1 MVQVN
6 GSKIMD
12 RLLQLTRLA
21 RSFFLT
27 ETLMPLKTGSLLRH
41 RYRIEGILGQG
52 GMGAVYK
59 AFDINLGV
67 AIAVK
72 ENLFTTEE
80 YARQFR
86 REATILASL
95 RHTNMPRVT
104 DHFVIEG
111 EGQYLVMDFIKGEDL
126 RERLEKQGSISEE
139 DALPWFLEICD
150 ALAYLHSRNPAILH
164 RDLKP
169 GNVKVTPDNRAMLVD
184 FGLAKIVESGGATT
198 TGAKAMTP
206 GFSPPEQYGTGKT
219 DSRTDVY
226 SLGATCYAVLTA
238 TIPEDSLERAMGRDE
253 LTPIRKR
260 NPRIS
265 IALAGVISRALAVDP
280 SERYQSIAEFASA
293 MQSASRSRHPTIV
306 RDYNNLQQTVI
317 PTYVDDPDSTE
328 PVISR
333 QIRKR
338 SIPKSLVVGLAAIV
352 VLIGLFV
359 LIPDLGPKLVGI
371 LAQSPAQTASAT
383 SEGSEI
389 IDPGAT
395 PTQIL
400 AVIIASSTP
409 ILAGT
414 DTPSVIVSEA
424 TATPFSLPTATSTG
438 GGLGQIAFASN
449 RDGRAQVYLINIDGT
464 GIQQLTNIQEGACQ
478 PAWSQAGDMLV
489 FTSPCRANQDQY
501 PGSSLWLIDVDP
513 FGIASAPRQLHTA
526 PGGDYDPAWDPNGNR
541 IAFTSLRTNR
551 PQIFTMDLDGE
562 NVKNLNDNLAYNRL
576 PEWSPTGDRIIF
588 ASSLSGITELWI
600 MPAQGGDAVKF
611 SAGDTERDTH
621 AAWSPDGSLILY
633 QRVVGGHSRLVVAPF
648 EEAGYRVIRVCPEG
662 PLAAHPM
669 SEPTWSSDGQ
679 WMAFETWPDGVNHDI
694 AIISL
699 TCTNYGEI
707 TSDPLWDFDAAWRP
721 SP

>member
-1 MVQVN
+1 
-6 GSKIMD
+6 
-12 RLLQLTRLA
+12 
-21 RSFFLT
+21 
-27 ETLMPLKTGSLLRH
+27 MPLKTGSLLRH

-67 AIAVK
+67 AVAVK

-95 RHTNMPRVT
+95 RHASMPRVT

-111 EGQYLVMDFIKGEDL
+111 EGQYLVMDFIKGVDL
-126 RERLEKQGSISEE
+126 RERLEKRGSISEE
-139 DALPWFLEICD
+139 EALPWFLEICD

-169 GNVKVTPDNRAMLVD
+169 GNVKITPDNRAMLVD
-184 FGLAKIVESGGATT
+184 FGLAKIVEQGGATT

-226 SLGATCYAVLTA
+226 SLGATSYAVLTA

-317 PTYVDDPDSTE
+317 PTFVDDTDHTE

-333 QIRKR
+333 RIRKR
-338 SIPKSLVVGLAAIV
+338 SIPKSLIAGLAAIV
-352 VLIGLFV
+352 VLMGLFV

-389 IDPGAT
+389 LDPGAT
-395 PTQIL
+395 PTQIFTIL
-400 AVIIASSTP
+400 TASSTP

-464 GIQQLTNIQEGACQ
+464 GIQKLTNIEEGACQ
-478 PAWSQAGDMLV
+478 PAWSRAGDRLV
-489 FTSPCRANQDQY
+489 FTSPCRANQEQY
-501 PGSSLWLIDVDP
+501 PGSSLWLIDVDLV
-513 FGIASAPRQLHTA
+513 GNASEPRQLHTA

-551 PQIFTMDLDGE
+551 PQIFTMDLNGE

-611 SAGDTERDTH
+611 SAGETQRDTN

-633 QRVVGGHSRLVVAPF
+633 QRVVDALSKLVVAPF

-662 PLAAHPM
+662 PLAVQPM
-669 SEPTWSSDGQ
+669 SEPTWSEDGQ
-679 WMAFETWPDGVNHDI
+679 WLAFETWPDGVNHDI

-721 SP
+721 AP

>member
-1 MVQVN
+1 
-6 GSKIMD
+6 
-12 RLLQLTRLA
+12 
-21 RSFFLT
+21 
-27 ETLMPLKTGSLLRH
+27 MPLKTGSLLRH

-67 AIAVK
+67 AVAVK

-95 RHTNMPRVT
+95 RHPNMPRVT

-111 EGQYLVMDFIKGEDL
+111 EGQYLVMDFIKGVDL
-126 RERLEKQGSISEE
+126 RERLEKRGSISEE
-139 DALPWFLEICD
+139 EALPWFLEICD
-150 ALAYLHSRNPAILH
+150 ALVYLHSRNPAILH

-169 GNVKVTPDNRAMLVD
+169 GNIKITPDNRAMLVD
-184 FGLAKIVESGGATT
+184 FGLAKIVEKGGATT

-238 TIPEDSLERAMGRDE
+238 TVPEDSLERAMGRDE

-265 IALAGVISRALAVDP
+265 IALASVISRSLAVDP

-306 RDYNNLQQTVI
+306 RDYDNLQQTVI
-317 PTYVDDPDSTE
+317 PTHVDDTDGTE

-333 QIRKR
+333 RIRKR
-338 SIPKSLVVGLAAIV
+338 RIPKSLVVGLAAIV

-359 LIPDLGPKLVGI
+359 IIPDLGPKLVGI
-371 LAQSPAQTASAT
+371 LSQPPPQPTSAT

-395 PTQIL
+395 PTQII
-400 AVIIASSTP
+400 AVIVASSTP

-414 DTPSVIVSEA
+414 DTPSVVVSEA
-424 TATPFSLPTATSTG
+424 TATPFLQPTATSTG

-464 GIQQLTNIQEGACQ
+464 GIKHLTNIEEGACQ
-478 PAWSQAGDMLV
+478 PAWSRAGDRLV
-489 FTSPCRANQDQY
+489 FTSPCRANQEQY
-501 PGSSLWLIDVDP
+501 PGSSLWLIDVDSI
-513 FGIASAPRQLHTA
+513 GNASEPRQLHTA

-611 SAGDTERDTH
+611 SAGDTQRDTN
-621 AAWSPDGSLILY
+621 AAWSPDGSLVLF
-633 QRVVGGHSRLVVAPF
+633 QRVVDGLSRLVVAPF

-662 PLAAHPM
+662 PLAVQPM
-669 SEPTWSSDGQ
+669 AEPTWSEDGQ
-679 WMAFETWPDGVNHDI
+679 WIAFETWPDGENHDI

>member
-1 MVQVN
+1 
-6 GSKIMD
+6 
-12 RLLQLTRLA
+12 
-21 RSFFLT
+21 
-27 ETLMPLKTGSLLRH
+27 MPLKTGSLLRH

-95 RHTNMPRVT
+95 RHPNMPRVT

-111 EGQYLVMDFIKGEDL
+111 EGQYLVMDFIKGVDL
-126 RERLEKQGSISEE
+126 RERLEKRGSVPEE
-139 DALPWFLEICD
+139 EALPWFLETCD
-150 ALAYLHSRNPAILH
+150 ALVYLHSRNPAILH

-169 GNVKVTPDNRAMLVD
+169 GNIKITPDNRAMLVD
-184 FGLAKIVESGGATT
+184 FGLAKIVETGGATT

-219 DSRTDVY
+219 DSRTDIY

-265 IALAGVISRALAVDP
+265 IALASVISRALAVDP

-306 RDYNNLQQTVI
+306 RDYDNLQQTVI
-317 PTYVDDPDSTE
+317 PTSVDDTDGTE

-333 QIRKR
+333 RTRKR
-338 SIPKSLVVGLAAIV
+338 SIPKSLVGGLAAIV

-371 LAQSPAQTASAT
+371 LSQGSAQPASAT

-395 PTQIL
+395 PTQII
-400 AVIIASSTP
+400 AVLTASSTP

-414 DTPSVIVSEA
+414 DTPSVVVSEA
-424 TATPFSLPTATSTG
+424 TATPFSQPTATSTG

-449 RDGRAQVYLINIDGT
+449 RDGRAQIYLINIDGT
-464 GIQQLTNIQEGACQ
+464 GIQQLTNIEEGACQ
-478 PAWSQAGDMLV
+478 PAWSQAGDRLV
-489 FTSPCRANQDQY
+489 FTSPCRANQEQY

-513 FGIASAPRQLHTA
+513 VGIASEPMLLHTA

-633 QRVVGGHSRLVVAPF
+633 QRVVDGGLSRLVVAPF
-648 EEAGYRVIRVCPEG
+648 EEAGYLVIRVCPEG
-662 PLAAHPM
+662 PLAVQPM

-679 WMAFETWPDGVNHDI
+679 WIAFESWPDGENHDI
-694 AIISL
+694 AVISR

-721 SP
+721 TP

>member
-1 MVQVN
+1 
-6 GSKIMD
+6 
-12 RLLQLTRLA
+12 
-21 RSFFLT
+21 
-27 ETLMPLKTGSLLRH
+27 MPLKTGSLLRH

-67 AIAVK
+67 AVAVK

-95 RHTNMPRVT
+95 RHPNMPRVT

-111 EGQYLVMDFIKGEDL
+111 EGQYLVMDFIKGVDL
-126 RERLEKQGSISEE
+126 RERLEKRGSISEE
-139 DALPWFLEICD
+139 EALPWFLEICD
-150 ALAYLHSRNPAILH
+150 ALVYLHSRNPAILH

-169 GNVKVTPDNRAMLVD
+169 GNIKITPDNRAMLVD
-184 FGLAKIVESGGATT
+184 FGLAKIVEKGGATT

-238 TIPEDSLERAMGRDE
+238 TIPEDSLERAMGRDK

-265 IALAGVISRALAVDP
+265 IALASVISRALAVDP

-293 MQSASRSRHPTIV
+293 MQSASRSRHPTVV
-306 RDYNNLQQTVI
+306 RDYDNLQQTVI
-317 PTYVDDPDSTE
+317 PDHIDETDGTE

-333 QIRKR
+333 RIRKR

-359 LIPDLGPKLVGI
+359 IIPDLGPKLVGI
-371 LAQSPAQTASAT
+371 LSQDPAQPAPAT
-383 SEGSEI
+383 SDGSAI

-395 PTQIL
+395 PTQII
-400 AVIIASSTP
+400 AVLTASSTP

-414 DTPSVIVSEA
+414 DTPPVVLSEA
-424 TATPFSLPTATSTG
+424 TATPFSQPTATSTG

-449 RDGRAQVYLINIDGT
+449 RDGRAQVYLLNIDGT
-464 GIQQLTNIQEGACQ
+464 GIQQLTNIEEGACQ
-478 PAWSQAGDMLV
+478 PAWSQAGDRLV
-489 FTSPCRANQDQY
+489 FTSPCRANQEQY
-501 PGSSLWLIDVDP
+501 PGSSLWMIDVDP
-513 FGIASAPRQLHTA
+513 VGIASEPKQLHTA

-562 NVKNLNDNLAYNRL
+562 NVKNLNNNLAYNRL

-588 ASSLSGITELWI
+588 ASSQSGITELWI

-611 SAGDTERDTH
+611 SAGDTQRDTN
-621 AAWSPDGSLILY
+621 AAWSPDGSLVLY
-633 QRVVGGHSRLVVAPF
+633 QRVVDGLSRLVVAPF

-662 PLAAHPM
+662 PLATQPM
-669 SEPTWSSDGQ
+669 AEPTWSQDGQ
-679 WMAFETWPDGVNHDI
+679 WIAFETWPDGENHEI
-694 AIISL
+694 AIISS

>member
-1 MVQVN
+1 
-6 GSKIMD
+6 
-12 RLLQLTRLA
+12 
-21 RSFFLT
+21 
-27 ETLMPLKTGSLLRH
+27 MPLKTGSLLRH

-67 AIAVK
+67 AAAVK

-95 RHTNMPRVT
+95 RHSNTPRVT

-111 EGQYLVMDFIKGEDL
+111 EGQYLVMDFIKGVDL
-126 RERLEKQGSISEE
+126 RERLEKDGSVSEE
-139 DALPWFLEICD
+139 EALPWFLEICD
-150 ALAYLHSRNPAILH
+150 ALAYLHSRNPPVLH

-169 GNVKVTPDNRAMLVD
+169 GNIKITPENRAMLVD
-184 FGLAKIVESGGATT
+184 FGLAKIVEKGGATT

-260 NPRIS
+260 NPKIS
-265 IALAGVISRALAVDP
+265 IALAEVISKALAVDP
-280 SERYQSIAEFASA
+280 SDRYQSIAEFASA
-293 MQSASRSRHPTIV
+293 LQSASRSRHPTIV
-306 RDYNNLQQTVI
+306 RDYHNLQQTVVPI
-317 PTYVDDPDSTE
+317 AVDDTDGTE

-333 QIRKR
+333 RIRKR
-338 SIPKSLVVGLAAIV
+338 SIPKLLVAGFAAIA
-352 VLIGLFV
+352 VLIGVFV
-359 LIPDLGPKLVGI
+359 TIPDLGAKLVGI
-371 LAQSPAQTASAT
+371 FSQLPAQPASAT
-383 SEGSEI
+383 SDGGET
-389 IDPGAT
+389 IDPEAS
-395 PTQIL
+395 PTKIL
-400 AVIIASSTP
+400 AALAPSSTP

-414 DTPSVIVSEA
+414 DTPSVVVDEA
-424 TATPFSLPTATSTG
+424 SATPFPLPTATSTG

-449 RDGRAQVYLINIDGT
+449 RDGQAQVYLINIDGT
-464 GIQQLTNIQEGACQ
+464 GIKQLTSTGEGACQ
-478 PAWSQAGDMLV
+478 PAWSPAGDKLV
-489 FTSPCRANQDQY
+489 FTSPCRSNQEQY
-501 PGSSLWLIDVDP
+501 PGSSLWLIEVDTL
-513 FGIASAPRQLHTA
+513 GNASSPRQLHTA
-526 PGGDYDPAWDPNGNR
+526 PGGDFDPAWDPNGNR

-562 NVKNLNDNLAYNRL
+562 NLENLNDNLAYNRM
-576 PEWSPTGDRIIF
+576 PEWSPTGAQIIF
-588 ASSLSGITELWI
+588 ASSQSGMTELWI
-600 MPAQGGDAVKF
+600 MPAQGGDAEKF
-611 SAGDTERDTH
+611 SVGDTQRDTN
-621 AAWSPDGSLILY
+621 AAWSPDGSMVLY
-633 QRVVGGHSRLVVAPF
+633 QRVVNEVSRLVVAPF
-648 EEAGYRVIRVCPEG
+648 EEAGYRVIRICPEG
-662 PLAAHPM
+662 PFAAQPM
-669 SEPTWSSDGQ
+669 AEPSWSPDGQ
-679 WMAFETWPDGVNHDI
+679 WIVFEAWPDGENHNL
-694 AIISL
+694 AIISV

>member
-1 MVQVN
+1 
-6 GSKIMD
+6 MD

-67 AIAVK
+67 AVAVK

-95 RHTNMPRVT
+95 RHPNMPRVT

-126 RERLEKQGSISEE
+126 RERLEKRGSISEE

-169 GNVKVTPDNRAMLVD
+169 GNVKITPDNRAMLVD
-184 FGLAKIVESGGATT
+184 FGLAKIVEVGGATT

-317 PTYVDDPDSTE
+317 PTPVDDPDSTE

-338 SIPKSLVVGLAAIV
+338 SIPKTLIVGLAAIV

-371 LAQSPAQTASAT
+371 LAQSPTQTASAT

-395 PTQIL
+395 PTQII
-400 AVIIASSTP
+400 AVITASSTP

-414 DTPSVIVSEA
+414 DTPSVVVSEV
-424 TATPFSLPTATSTG
+424 TATPFSQPTATSTG

-449 RDGRAQVYLINIDGT
+449 RDGRAHIYLINIDGT

-489 FTSPCRANQDQY
+489 FTSPCRANQEQY

-513 FGIASAPRQLHTA
+513 FGIASVPRQLHTA

-621 AAWSPDGSLILY
+621 AAWSPDGSLVLY
-633 QRVVGGHSRLVVAPF
+633 QRVVGGLSKLVVAPF

-662 PLAAHPM
+662 PLAVQPM

-721 SP
+721 TP

>member
-1 MVQVN
+1 
-6 GSKIMD
+6 
-12 RLLQLTRLA
+12 
-21 RSFFLT
+21 
-27 ETLMPLKTGSLLRH
+27 MPLKTGSLLRH

-67 AIAVK
+67 AVAVK
-72 ENLFTTEE
+72 ENLFTTED

-95 RHTNMPRVT
+95 RHSNMPRVT

-111 EGQYLVMDFIKGEDL
+111 EGQYLVMDFIKGVDL

-139 DALPWFLEICD
+139 EALPWFLEICD

-169 GNVKVTPDNRAMLVD
+169 GNIKITPDNRAMLVD
-184 FGLAKIVESGGATT
+184 FGLAKIVEEGSATT

-260 NPRIS
+260 NSQVS
-265 IALAGVISRALAVDP
+265 IALADVISKALSVDP

-293 MQSASRSRHPTIV
+293 LQSASRSRHPTIV
-306 RDYNNLQQTVI
+306 RDYHNLQQTVVPI
-317 PTYVDDPDSTE
+317 AVDDTDGTE

-333 QIRKR
+333 RIRKR
-338 SIPKSLVVGLAAIV
+338 RIPKFLVASLAAIV
-352 VLIGLFV
+352 ILIGVFV
-359 LIPDLGPKLVGI
+359 TVPDLGSKLAGI
-371 LAQSPAQTASAT
+371 FSRSPTQPASAT
-383 SEGSEI
+383 SDGGETI
-389 IDPGAT
+389 NPGAS

-400 AVIIASSTP
+400 AVIIPSSTP
-409 ILAGT
+409 ILAAT
-414 DTPSVIVSEA
+414 DTPAVVAGEA

-438 GGLGQIAFASN
+438 GGLGQIALASN
-449 RDGRAQVYLINIDGT
+449 RDGRAQVYLINMDGT
-464 GIQQLTNIQEGACQ
+464 DIKQLTNLGEGACQ
-478 PAWSQAGDMLV
+478 PAWSPAGDKLV
-489 FTSPCRANQDQY
+489 FTSPCRANQEQY
-501 PGSSLWLIDVDP
+501 PGSSLWLIEVDP
-513 FGIASAPRQLHTA
+513 LGNASDPRQLHTA

-541 IAFTSLRTNR
+541 IAFTSLRTKR
-551 PQIFTMDLDGE
+551 PQIFTMDIDGE
-562 NVKNLNDNLAYNRL
+562 NIKNLNDDLAYNRL
-576 PEWSPTGDRIIF
+576 PEWSPTGAQIIF
-588 ASSLSGITELWI
+588 TSSLSGITELWI
-600 MPAQGGDAVKF
+600 MPAQGGGAEKF
-611 SAGDTERDTH
+611 SAGDTQRDTY
-621 AAWSPDGSLILY
+621 AAWSPDGSMVLY
-633 QRVVGGHSRLVVAPF
+633 QRVVGGLSRLVVAPF

-662 PLAAHPM
+662 PLASQPM
-669 SEPTWSSDGQ
+669 AEPSWSPDGQ
-679 WMAFETWPDGVNHDI
+679 WIAFEAWPDGEDHNI
-694 AIISL
+694 AIISV